1 MIQRGMA
8 KDRPYV
14 DTAVLLSL
22 RVRKGQRSAGAPRW
36 PEAIRSGG
44 GLHRAAGRCWLWTAV
59 MGLFVV
65 MDIDTPEVKFSD
77 RCGINCGKGV
87 PLEHVRRS
95 RTRVWGA
102 KMIRYHR

>member
-1 MIQRGMA
+1 M
-8 KDRPYV
+8 
-14 DTAVLLSL
+14 DTVVLLSL
-22 RVRKGQRSAGAPRW
+22 RVRKGQRSARAPRW

-44 GLHRAAGRCWLWTAV
+44 GLHQAARRCWLSTAV

-77 RCGINCGKGV
+77 RARISCGKGV

-95 RTRVWGA
+95 RTRLWGV
-102 KMIRYHR
+102 KMIRYNRSLPL